1 MNILVC
7 NDDGIFSEG
16 LNTLALMLLKKGHNV
31 LIVAPDGNRSA
42 FSHSLSVY
50 REITV
55 EKRELPAEFAGF
67 SGEKC
72 EAYAVG
78 GTPADCVKF
87 AAHGLNKKIDLV
99 CSGINQGSNLGS
111 ELLYSGT
118 VACGLEANELGYK
131 SIAFSVTA
139 HKDLKF
145 AAAGE
150 FLSEIFE
157 RLCDFAD
164 IGYCLNVNVPNLEKS
179 EIKGVKVTKTGIQL
193 YSDGYVKTENG
204 GYMLVGVPKEHDLN
218 EPDCDVEWNRAGY
231 VTVTPL
237 SRDKTDRAALE
248 IVKDRF

>member
-42 FSHSLSVY
+42 YSHSLSVY

-55 EKRELPAEFAGF
+55 EKRDLPSEYAGF
-67 SGEKC
+67 NA
-72 EAYAVG
+72 EAYAIG

-111 ELLYSGT
+111 EILYSGT
-118 VACGLEANELGYK
+118 VACGLEANELGLK
-131 SIAFSVTA
+131 SIAFSITA

-145 AAAGE
+145 GVAGE
-150 FLSEIFE
+150 IIAENFE
-157 RLCDFAD
+157 KLCDFAD
-164 IGYCLNVNVPNLEKS
+164 VGYCLNVNVPNIEKS
-179 EIKGVKVTKTGIQL
+179 QIKGVKVTKTGIQL

-218 EPDCDVEWNRAGY
+218 DADCDVEWNRAGY

-248 IVKDRF
+248 ILKDKFKK